1 MGGGEGDWLDTAVDP
16 EAIQGGEK
24 PIIEA
29 EQTSYFWVCLKQIK
43 PVRRATL
50 KPFSDDFGLPI
61 WRGLRTEDI
70 WGVDHTGG
78 S

>member
-1 MGGGEGDWLDTAVDP
+1 MEVGRDTNSSSNHFFGGSMGGGEGDWLDTAVDP

-50 KPFSDDFGLPI
+50 KPFSDDF
-61 WRGLRTEDI
+61 
-70 WGVDHTGG
+70 
-78 S
+78 